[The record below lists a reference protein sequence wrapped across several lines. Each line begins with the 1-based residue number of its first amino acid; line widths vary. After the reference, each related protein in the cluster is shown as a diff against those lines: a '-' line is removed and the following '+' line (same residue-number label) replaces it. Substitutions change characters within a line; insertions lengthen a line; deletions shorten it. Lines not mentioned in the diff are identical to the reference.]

1 MKKHSGIKGSVAA
14 YPHILWMALFIVLP
28 LIFVIY
34 FAFTDTEGSFT
45 LDNIFALSEHVNT
58 FTLSVS
64 LSVIATFFCFLL
76 GYPLAYIMAKAGEK
90 GQKALIMLLMLP
102 MWTNLLIRTY
112 SMMAIMDDGGILN
125 SLLTLTGLPK
135 LHLIGTK
142 GAVILGMA
150 YDFFPYMVLPIYTAI
165 SKLDKSLTEAAEDL
179 GCSRLKTIFK
189 IVLPLSSSGII
200 SGITMVFVPS
210 ISTFYISQKLGG
222 GTFDLLG
229 DTIERQFQNV
239 STYNIGAAI
248 SLVMMVLVLL
258 SLWIMNRFTDKEGGE
273 AL

>member
-14 YPHILWMALFIVLP
+14 YPHILWMVLFIVLP
-28 LIFVIY
+28 LLFVIY

-125 SLLTLTGLPK
+125 SILTLTGLPK

-142 GAVILGMA
+142 GAVIFGMA

-165 SKLDKSLTEAAEDL
+165 SKLDKSLTEASEDL

>member
-1 MKKHSGIKGSVAA
+1 MKKHSGIKGSAAA
-14 YPHILWMALFIVLP
+14 YPHIVWMVLFTVLP
-28 LIFVIY
+28 LLFVIY
-34 FAFTDTEGSFT
+34 FAFTDPEGSFT

-76 GYPLAYIMAKAGEK
+76 GYPLAYIMAKAGDR

-125 SLLTLTGLPK
+125 LLLTSTGLPK

-142 GAVILGMA
+142 GAVIFGMA

-179 GCSRLKTIFK
+179 GCSKLKTIFK
-189 IVLPLSSSGII
+189 VVLPLSSSGII

-258 SLWIMNRFTDKEGGE
+258 SLWIMNRFTDNEGSVE
-273 AL
+273 A